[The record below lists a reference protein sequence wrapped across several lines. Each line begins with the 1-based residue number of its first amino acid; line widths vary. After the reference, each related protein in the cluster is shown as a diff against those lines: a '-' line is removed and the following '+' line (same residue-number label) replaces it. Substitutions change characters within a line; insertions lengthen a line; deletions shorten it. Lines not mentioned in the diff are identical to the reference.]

1 MSCTKTY
8 KVTFTVSTK
17 SDPKDI
23 LDFIQRRVK
32 DVLPVMSLNYEVI
45 EERPTNDE
53 HHRGKTNED

>member
-32 DVLPVMSLNYEVI
+32 DALPVMSLNYEVI

-53 HHRGKTNED
+53 HHGGKTDED